1 MKLLVV
7 DDNEEI
13 TEVISYYCESQK
25 IDCKIINDGKE
36 GLDAIRKGDFNLIL
50 LDLAMPY
57 FSGIDVINSLKTDGL
72 LEEKNIAVF
81 TASSDHRLYDE
92 LKRSGIKEI
101 FKKPCS
107 VDDLTELINKY
118 DKTV

>member
-1 MKLLVV
+1 MNLLIV
-7 DDNEEI
+7 DDNKEI
-13 TEVISYYCESQK
+13 TDAISFYCESQK
-25 IDCKIINDGKE
+25 IDYKIINDGKE
-36 GLDAIRKGDFNLIL
+36 GLDAIRKEDFNLIL

-57 FSGIDVINSLKTDGL
+57 FSGIDVVDSLKKEGS
-72 LEEKNIAVF
+72 LEKKNIVVF
-81 TASSDHRLYDE
+81 TASSDRRLYDE

-118 DKTV
+118 RRKD